1 MSTAFQFDPIAHEY
15 REGALVIPS
24 VTQVLAGVGITDY
37 SMVPRAI
44 LEHKCELGREVH
56 RACQFLDENA
66 LDWDSLDADVIDYV
80 LAYEAFK
87 RTTGFTPRLNEFQK
101 VAEINGMKF
110 GMTLDRE
117 GDIDGKP
124 YVVELKA
131 TAAIHASWGIQ
142 LAAYDMGLGGLGGLG
157 GLSRNRAAVHL
168 RPNGTFAVEPYLD
181 RNDKQVFL
189 WALGVT
195 WWKRNNGKG
204 RL

>member
-1 MSTAFQFDPIAHEY
+1 MSTAFQFDPVAHEY
-15 REGALVIPS
+15 REGDLVIPS

-44 LEHKCELGREVH
+44 LEHKCELGLQVH
-56 RACQFLDENA
+56 RACQFLDEGS
-66 LDWDSLDADVIDYV
+66 LDWDSVDGEAIEYV

-87 RTTGFTPRLNEFQK
+87 RATGFVPRLNEFQK

-117 GDIDGKP
+117 GDINGKP
-124 YVVELKA
+124 YVIELKA
-131 TAAIHASWGIQ
+131 TAQIHSSWGIQ
-142 LAAYDMGLGGLGGLG
+142 LAAYDMGIGGLP
-157 GLSRNRAAVHL
+157 RRRAAVHL
-168 RPNGTFAVEPYLD
+168 RPSGGFAVEPYLD